1 MIDFSGLSDAIRS
14 FDSIVIFRH
23 IHPDCDALGSQF
35 GLKTWILDNY
45 PDKHVYALGAETT
58 SQGIWPK
65 SDECTDEVIAKS
77 LAIVLDTAAVNRCDD
92 ARFVS
97 AKMIVKIDHHP
108 DVDGYGDLQYVN
120 SEAAAAC
127 EILAGFL
134 KREGKTISRKCAEYI
149 YKGILTDTLR
159 FTTSNTTAE
168 TLKAAAFLAS
178 HGVNI
183 PEVNRE
189 LFDLDLDEFRLA
201 TFIRTNVHYDESG
214 LAWLIMKKDKLEE
227 FGITGSEARGHIDE
241 IGHVRDFRIW
251 AMFTEALTG
260 EANRYEAS
268 LRSKKAVVNEI
279 AAEYG
284 GGGHKNAAGIK
295 GISEKNVNEIISRL
309 KHLAS
314 IS

>member
-14 FDSIVIFRH
+14 FENIVIFRH

-45 PDKHVYALGAETT
+45 PDKHVYALGSETT

-65 SDECTDEVIAKS
+65 SDECPDEIIAES
-77 LAIVLDTAAVNRCDD
+77 LAVVLDTAAVNRADD
-92 ARFVS
+92 SRFEN

-108 DVDGYGDLQYVN
+108 DVDPYGDLQYVN

-134 KREGKTISRKCAEYI
+134 RGEGKTISSKCAEYL
-149 YKGILTDTLR
+149 YKGLLTDTLR

-168 TLKAAAFLAS
+168 TLSAAAFLAE

-201 TFIRTNVHYDESG
+201 TFIRTNVQYDESG
-214 LAWLIMKKDKLEE
+214 FAWLIMNRAKLEE

-241 IGHVRDFRIW
+241 IGHVKDFRIW

-260 EANRYEAS
+260 EENRYEAS
-268 LRSKKAVVNEI
+268 LRSKKAVVNDI
-279 AAEYG
+279 AAAYG

-295 GISEKNVNEIISRL
+295 GLSEENVNEIISRL
-309 KHLAS
+309 KYLAS
-314 IS
+314 NS